1 MSVAT
6 SSAAPARERGERG
19 TWGLLGARLVGF
31 LAGAAVVVPLTSN
44 VGGFAEIGQWWN
56 QPIAV
61 QKLVVWALLWE
72 LLGVSAVRPGRPAP
86 LGGALYWLQTET
98 LRLPPG
104 HRFARFARG
113 TRRTPLDVA
122 LYLLPLCIAVVLLCS
137 GVTQGEPYD
146 TLPRPELVLLL
157 AALTVLGCRDRTAFL
172 AARPELYAVLL
183 AVFLGPAGSLAFGVG
198 LAIVAALL
206 AEALSHAAG
215 RPTFAPET
223 WLLLAALAAFVASA
237 GFRPGSAAG
246 WALLPVA
253 ALGLGGPLL
262 RRAPVALW
270 LFRDADAEQRFAAAV
285 VTPGTDWTSA
295 APPAS
300 PAALRAFAEL
310 LPRAV
315 PDPSRW
321 RPREGAIVARVT
333 LGGDAPAGR
342 GLLATV
348 QHECDFPPGQL
359 RVVEVA
365 PPGFRSRAR
374 RYRVL
379 DAASGVLETGT
390 VRTARRGARPPAPPP
405 AAPPAPVPPAAA
417 APEPPPPPPVAPARP
432 RPRPQPRRRGPV

>member
-6 SSAAPARERGERG
+6 SPAASARAHGQREQ
-19 TWGLLGARLVGF
+19 WGLLGARLVGF

-44 VGGFAEIGQWWN
+44 VGGFADIGQWWD

-61 QKLVVWALLWE
+61 QKFVVWALLWE
-72 LLGVSAVRPGRPAP
+72 LVGVSAVRPGRPAP

-104 HRFARFARG
+104 HRLAEVARFARG

-122 LYLLPLCIAVVLLCS
+122 LYLLPLCVGVVLLCS
-137 GVTQGEPYD
+137 GVAQGQPYD
-146 TLPRPELVLLL
+146 TLPRLEVALLL
-157 AALTVLGCRDRTAFL
+157 AALTVLGFRDRTAFL
-172 AARPELYAVLL
+172 AARPEVYGVLL
-183 AVFLGPAGSLAFGVG
+183 AVFLGPASSLAFGVG
-198 LAIVAALL
+198 LAVGAALV

-223 WLLLAALAAFVASA
+223 WVLLAALAAFVSSA
-237 GFRPGSAAG
+237 GFRPGSAVG

-253 ALGLGGPLL
+253 ALALGGPVL
-262 RRAPVALW
+262 RRAPVAIW
-270 LFRDADAEQRFAAAV
+270 MFRDAEAETRFASAV
-285 VTPGTDWTSA
+285 VTPGTDWSSA
-295 APPAS
+295 APAAS

-321 RPREGAIVARVT
+321 RVREGAVVARVI
-333 LGGDAPAGR
+333 LGGEAPPGR

-348 QHECDFPPGQL
+348 QHECDFAPGQL

-365 PPGFRSRAR
+365 PPGLRSRVR

-379 DAASGVLETGT
+379 DAAAGVLETGT
-390 VRTARRGARPPAPPP
+390 VRTRRGSGRAPAGTPTPPAPPSTP
-405 AAPPAPVPPAAA
+405 T
-417 APEPPPPPPVAPARP
+417 
-432 RPRPQPRRRGPV
+432 RPRPQPQPRRHEPA

>member
-1 MSVAT
+1 MSVLTTTAAT
-6 SSAAPARERGERG
+6 GSDRQL
-19 TWGLLGARLVGF
+19 GLVGARLIGF
-31 LAGAAVVVPLTSN
+31 LAGAAVVVPLTSD
-44 VGGFAEIGQWWN
+44 VGAFADVADWWDE
-56 QPIAV
+56 PITV

-72 LLGVSAVRPGRPAP
+72 LTGLSAVRPGRPAP

-122 LYLLPLCIAVVLLCS
+122 LYLLPLALGVVLLGW
-137 GVTQGEPYD
+137 GVAPGEAYG
-146 TLPRPELVLLL
+146 TAPRVVLVLLL
-157 AALTVLGCRDRTAFL
+157 AALLGLGFRDRTAFL
-172 AARPELYAVLL
+172 AARPEVYAVLL
-183 AVFLGPAGSLAFGVG
+183 AVFLGPAGSLAFGLGCAV
-198 LAIVAALL
+198 VAFVV
-206 AEALSHAAG
+206 AEAMSRAAG
-215 RPTFAPET
+215 RATFAPET
-223 WLLLAALAAFVASA
+223 WLLLAVLGAFAAST

-262 RRAPVALW
+262 RRAPAALW
-270 LFRDADAEQRFAAAV
+270 LFRDAGAEQRFASAV
-285 VTPGTDWTSA
+285 VTPGTDWAAA
-295 APPAS
+295 APPAP
-300 PAALRAFAEL
+300 PAVLRAFAQL

-315 PDPSRW
+315 PDPAQW
-321 RPREGAIVARVT
+321 RARDGAVVARVT

-348 QHECDFPPGQL
+348 QHECDFPPGQV

-365 PPGFRSRAR
+365 PAGLRSRVRRYR

-390 VRTARRGARPPAPPP
+390 VR
-405 AAPPAPVPPAAA
+405 V
-417 APEPPPPPPVAPARP
+417 
-432 RPRPQPRRRGPV
+432 RRRGRR